1 MKTFLFI
8 LVRILLRSITVDAE
22 EGMYSDEDTNQFLQN
37 ARKESRYVPVYSLEL
52 VGECY
57 VPVYSL
63 ELVGECYH
71 QFH

>member
-37 ARKESRYVPVYSLEL
+37 APAKSLFMSQYTL
-52 VGECY
+52 
-57 VPVYSL
+57 
-63 ELVGECYH
+63 
-71 QFH
+71 